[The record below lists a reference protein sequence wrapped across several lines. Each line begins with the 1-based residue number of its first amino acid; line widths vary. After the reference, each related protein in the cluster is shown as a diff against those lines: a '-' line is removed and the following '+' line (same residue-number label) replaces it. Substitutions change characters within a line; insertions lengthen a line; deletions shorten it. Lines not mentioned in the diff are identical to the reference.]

1 MRLLIALLLTSL
13 GLASAGARAAEAVS
27 ADAPAA
33 AVTNVPAP
41 PLTGFES
48 QVLSPLDKL
57 AYRVLEDPV
66 KGVPEVV
73 SVTALFELHFPVSRG
88 AAEMISIGVRGKTLA
103 QVRQELKA
111 ALDADYYRNANVDL
125 KLLDRSQK
133 GGQILLFG
141 QVRAYSIPLAPGEQ
155 LTLLAGVLQAQP
167 TEWANL
173 KKVELQRID
182 PATQKPTSRIIDV
195 DAIKNGN
202 RENDVLLQDGDR
214 IKVPE
219 VKFKIF

>member
-1 MRLLIALLLTSL
+1 MFMRTIGFIGIVVCAGWL
-13 GLASAGARAAEAVS
+13 GVAVGAAEGEPPAGAAVGAGPS
-27 ADAPAA
+27 SDQQIL
-33 AVTNVPAP
+33 N
-41 PLTGFES
+41 
-48 QVLSPLDKL
+48 PLDKL

-66 KGVPEVV
+66 KGVPELV
-73 SVTALFELHFPVSRG
+73 SVTALYEMHFPVSRG
-88 AAEMISIGVRGKTLA
+88 SAEMISIGVRGKTLA
-103 QVRQELKA
+103 QVRQELKGV
-111 ALDADYYRNANVDL
+111 LDEEYYRNATVEL

-141 QVRAYSIPLAPGEQ
+141 QVRAFSIPLAPGEQ
-155 LTLLAGVLQAQP
+155 MTLLAGVLQAQP

-182 PATQKPTSRIIDV
+182 PVTQKPVVQVIDV
-195 DAIKNGN
+195 EAIKNGD
-202 RENDVLLQDGDR
+202 RKNDVLLQDGDR